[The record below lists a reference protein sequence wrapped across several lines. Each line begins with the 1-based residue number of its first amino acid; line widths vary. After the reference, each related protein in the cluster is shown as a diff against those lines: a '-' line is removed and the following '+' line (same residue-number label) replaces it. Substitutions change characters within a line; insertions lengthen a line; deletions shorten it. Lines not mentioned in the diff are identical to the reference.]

1 MITAAQIEASRARAL
16 KMDDA
21 RDRAISKA
29 EAAWDK
35 YDQLLLEYY
44 KQCKAKA
51 TEAKEGAK

>member
-1 MITAAQIEASRARAL
+1 MITAAQIEASRATAK
-16 KMDDA
+16 KMDEA

-44 KQCKAKA
+44 KQCKAK
-51 TEAKEGAK
+51 EGNGGNAK